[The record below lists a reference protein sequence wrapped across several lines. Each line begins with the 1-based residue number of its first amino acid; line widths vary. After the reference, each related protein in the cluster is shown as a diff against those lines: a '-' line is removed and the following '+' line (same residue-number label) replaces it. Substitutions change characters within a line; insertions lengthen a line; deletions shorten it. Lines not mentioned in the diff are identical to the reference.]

1 MCYNMER
8 DEKIM
13 LRRLNEL
20 CYDRSP
26 LTLNMK
32 QASELLGVTYRTIRY
47 YKELYSEEVYQQGR
61 DIELSSVFI
70 QKVRDKLANDSNK
83 EPKPTVDEL
92 ISRLDEVTESRD
104 RLMKSNKMPLNPFI
118 LNGTPS

>member
-1 MCYNMER
+1 MER

-104 RLMKSNKMPLNPFI
+104 RLMKSNKMLKNRIEEFI
-118 LNGTPS
+118 SKNKV